1 MTQRQIVNLVETTLI
16 DKIIKNQNYIKY
28 TYFEVNVRYAQ
39 AYILFWQVVGSFL
52 HLAREKLEEKNYK
65 VYTEGQKFEY
75 NNAKHTVQSNELI
88 IAINRFLLRLK
99 IKFKAFFCFGHKIS
113 HYKT

>member
-28 TYFEVNVRYAQ
+28 TYFEVNARYAQ
-39 AYILFWQVVGSFL
+39 AYNLSKQDVGSFL
-52 HLAREKLEEKNYK
+52 HLAREKLKEKNYK

-88 IAINRFLLRLK
+88 IAINRFF
-99 IKFKAFFCFGHKIS
+99 IAS
-113 HYKT
+113 

>member
-39 AYILFWQVVGSFL
+39 AYNLSKQDVGSFL
-52 HLAREKLEEKNYK
+52 HLARENLKEKNYK

-88 IAINRFLLRLK
+88 IAINRFF
-99 IKFKAFFCFGHKIS
+99 IAS
-113 HYKT
+113 